1 MRLLL
6 SIAVVLGIFSGVG
19 YGSMGSNPPPLP
31 ESFVESLREHA
42 ASQPEQIPTL
52 GTQAVEPIPDDEVR
66 SDVTA
71 GFEASN
77 ATLLVAARLAHL
89 AHYEDALTL
98 AIFVA
103 DGTDDESLQ
112 QRARLLAG
120 FAALQLGDAHQAVSS
135 LEGAGYDDASAMFG
149 YVRLWEAKA
158 TFAVADYAT
167 AAAASADAARVI
179 DRDIGEHEAH
189 MLNARASLF
198 VSDDVAGAVTHTIE
212 LLDEYPDY
220 PWRNAARLEM
230 ALAEH
235 RAGDDAAAGR
245 RLYRLLWDRPWSPLI
260 PRAVALLD
268 QLGAANEPARTFD
281 ERLEH
286 ARTSRAWRQWRLA
299 DREFQ
304 DLLAA
309 AVGDRSLENR
319 MRLEL
324 VQNAYEDA
332 RFEDAMHWLDEIEA
346 DGGVGVARLDLARWR
361 ARTLGRLGQRQLAYD
376 TYLDGFDSTLTRADH
391 QIMGDFAFDVGLWAQ
406 AISHRDHHWSSSD
419 WRSFNGIFLRYL
431 ADQHIDAARG
441 FRALRDNSNGAN
453 RARATYWLA
462 RTLYI
467 QGEHDEAFALLDEV
481 VAERPREYY
490 GVQAR
495 NRLMEWRGDASVAA
509 AQNSGRSS
517 LPLPPSA
524 GRVHLRGPGSRPD
537 GTLSG
542 FRAVYGDEHLDEF
555 GRGDA
560 DEGSLRRLA
569 DQWGSDFPSAVIAAG
584 LYEAG
589 ALEDARR
596 VFRDVAFEFRVL
608 DRLFAQGREVSTRR
622 PITLERRLW
631 QPEVDNRREPGYWW
645 GMDNAAL
652 RYPGPGSQVQAWVDR
667 HARIRDGRSE
677 LRPLIEAAT
686 REVGDAYLI
695 RQSALDTDLPDP
707 IQTEQQRL
715 NWQSAFPRAYAR
727 MLQQHVE
734 RYDLNPYLFWAL
746 MLVESA
752 FNPDTVSVADAYGL
766 TQVIPKTGELVVQRM
781 GLGDTGIHA
790 LLEAPAA
797 LAFGSYYL
805 SELLHKFHGQEML
818 ACVAYNAGAHAVARW
833 LDWRGE
839 LMEMDEFIES
849 VPFDQSRRYAQRI
862 VQHMSTYRWVWFG
875 TSELYIGNAL
885 DVQHEDNINF

>member
-1 MRLLL
+1 MRLLIR
-6 SIAVVLGIFSGVG
+6 IALVLGIFSGSG
-19 YGSMGSNPPPLP
+19 YATQEPNPPPLP
-31 ESFVESLREHA
+31 ASFVDSLREHA
-42 ASQPEQIPTL
+42 ATQPAAETEGISHSTVPPAAEQ
-52 GTQAVEPIPDDEVR
+52 EV
-66 SDVTA
+66 DLTA
-71 GFEASN
+71 GRDASN
-77 ATLLVAARLAHL
+77 TTLLEAARLAHL
-89 AHYEDALTL
+89 ADYERALTL
-98 AIFVA
+98 ALFVA
-103 DGTDDESLQ
+103 SASDDPSLQ
-112 QRARLLAG
+112 QRAHLLAG
-120 FAALQLGDAHQAVSS
+120 WSALQVGDAPIALSS
-135 LEGAGYDDASAMFG
+135 LDAAGYAESDPLFG
-149 YVRLWEAKA
+149 CVRLWQARA
-158 TFAVADYAT
+158 SFVVADYET
-167 AAAASADAARVI
+167 AVVASADAERVI
-179 DRDIGEHEAH
+179 ERDIGEHEAR

-198 VSDDVAGAVTHTIE
+198 VTDDVAGEVARTIE
-212 LLDEYPDY
+212 LLEEYPDY

-235 RAGDDAAAGR
+235 RAGDDGAAGR
-245 RLYRLLWDRPWSPLI
+245 RLYRLMWDRPWSPLL

-268 QLGAANEPARTFD
+268 QLNAAAEPTRTFD

-309 AVGDRSLENR
+309 AAGDRSLENR

-332 RFEDAMHWLDEIEA
+332 RFEDAIHWLDAIET
-346 DGGVGVARLDLARWR
+346 DGGIGVARLDLARWR
-361 ARTLGRLGQRQLAYD
+361 ARTLGRLGQRQVAYD
-376 TYLDGFDSTLTRADH
+376 TYLNGFGSTLSRADH
-391 QIMGDFAFDVGLWAQ
+391 EILGDFAFDVGLWTQ
-406 AISHRDHHWSSSD
+406 AISHRENHWSASQ
-419 WRSFNGIFLRYL
+419 WRDFNGVFLRYL
-431 ADQHIDAARG
+431 ADQHIEAVRG
-441 FRALRDNSNGAN
+441 FRALRENSNGAN

-462 RTLYI
+462 RTLYQ
-467 QGEHDEAFALLDEV
+467 QGEQDEACALMDEV

-495 NRLMEWRGDASVAA
+495 NRLMEWRGDASVAGEGQRA
-509 AQNSGRSS
+509 SAS
-517 LPLPPSA
+517 LPLPTSA
-524 GRVHLRGPGSRPD
+524 GRVHLQGPGSEPD
-537 GTLSG
+537 GTYAG
-542 FRAVYGDEHLDEF
+542 FRALYGDEHLDEF
-555 GRGDA
+555 GRGDT
-560 DEGSLRRLA
+560 DNGSLRRLA
-569 DQWGSDFPSAVIAAG
+569 DEWGNDFPSAVIAAG

-631 QPEVDNRREPGYWW
+631 QPEVDNRRAPGYWW

-652 RYPGPGSQVQAWVDR
+652 RYPGPGSDVQAWVDR
-667 HARIRDGRSE
+667 HERIRAGRAE

-695 RQSALDTDLPDP
+695 RQSALDLDLPDP
-707 IQTEQQRL
+707 IESEQQRL
-715 NWQSAFPRAYAR
+715 NWRSAFPRAYAR
-727 MLQQHVE
+727 MLKPHVE

-752 FNPDTVSVADAYGL
+752 FNPDTVSIADAYGL

-839 LMEMDEFIES
+839 LMELDEFIES

-862 VQHMSTYRWVWFG
+862 VQHMATYRWVWFG
-875 TSELYIGNAL
+875 TAELYIGNAL
-885 DVQHEDNINF
+885 DVEHEDNINF

>member
-1 MRLLL
+1 MRLLIR
-6 SIAVVLGIFSGVG
+6 IALLLGIVSGAGFVTQEA
-19 YGSMGSNPPPLP
+19 NPPPLP
-31 ESFVESLREHA
+31 ASFVDSLREHA
-42 ASQPEQIPTL
+42 ATQPQD
-52 GTQAVEPIPDDEVR
+52 EPATPSRTTVPPPVQTT
-66 SDVTA
+66 SDITV
-71 GFEASN
+71 GRDASN
-77 ATLLVAARLAHL
+77 ATLLDAAHRAHVAD
-89 AHYEDALTL
+89 YESALTL
-98 AIFVA
+98 ALFVA
-103 DGTDDESLQ
+103 DASDDPSLQ

-120 FAALQLGDAHQAVSS
+120 WSALQLGDAHMAVSS
-135 LEGAGYDDASAMFG
+135 LEAAGYDDSDPTFG
-149 YVRLWEAKA
+149 YVRLWEARA
-158 TFAVADYAT
+158 TFVVADYET
-167 AAAASADAARVI
+167 AVAASADAARVI
-179 DRDIGEHEAH
+179 ERDIGEHEAR

-198 VSDDVAGAVTHTIE
+198 VTDDVAGEVARTIE

-235 RAGDDAAAGR
+235 RAGDDGAASR
-245 RLYRLLWDRPWSPLI
+245 RLYRLMWDRPWSPLL

-268 QLGAANEPARTFD
+268 QLNAADEPARTFD

-309 AVGDRSLENR
+309 AAGDRSLENR

-332 RFEDAMHWLDEIEA
+332 RFDDAIHWLDAIET
-346 DGGVGVARLDLARWR
+346 DGGIGVARLDLARWR

-376 TYLDGFDSTLTRADH
+376 TYVAGFSSALSRADH
-391 QIMGDFAFDVGLWAQ
+391 EILGDFAFDVGLWTQ
-406 AISHRDHHWSSSD
+406 AISHREHHWSTSQ
-419 WRSFNGIFLRYL
+419 WRDFNGVFLRYL
-431 ADQHIDAARG
+431 AAQHTEAARG
-441 FRALRDNSNGAN
+441 FRALRDHSNGAN

-462 RTLYI
+462 RTLHL

-481 VAERPREYY
+481 LAERPREYY

-495 NRLMEWRGDASVAA
+495 NRLMEWRGDASVASDGQRERA
-509 AQNSGRSS
+509 T
-517 LPLPPSA
+517 LPLSPAA
-524 GRVHLRGPGSRPD
+524 GRVHLRGPGSEPD
-537 GTLSG
+537 GTYSG
-542 FRAVYGDEHLDEF
+542 FRAFYGDEHLDEF

-560 DEGSLRRLA
+560 DDGSLRRLA
-569 DQWGSDFPSAVIAAG
+569 DEWGTDFPSAAIAAG

-631 QPEVDNRREPGYWW
+631 QPEVDNRRAPGYWW

-652 RYPGPGSQVQAWVDR
+652 RYPGPGSDVQAWVDR
-667 HARIRDGRSE
+667 HERIRAGRAE

-695 RQSALDTDLPDP
+695 RQGALDLDLPDP
-707 IQTEQQRL
+707 IETEQQRL
-715 NWQSAFPRAYAR
+715 NWRSAFPRAYAR
-727 MLQQHVE
+727 MLQQHAE

-752 FNPDTVSVADAYGL
+752 FNPDTVSIADAYGL

-805 SELLHKFHGQEML
+805 SELLHKFQGQEML

-839 LMEMDEFIES
+839 LMELDEFIES

-875 TSELYIGNAL
+875 TAELYIGNAL
-885 DVQHEDNINF
+885 DVRHEDNINF